1 MPEAASPTTY
11 FELLG
16 LPVRFAIESAVIER
30 NYLARSRELHPD
42 YHQQGLTAQQRLSM
56 EMTAALNEAYA
67 TLKQPF
73 RRAEY
78 LLGLHGGPTAAE
90 AKEMDPAFLEE
101 MLDLRMEIEELRGR
115 GGPDSPARAALEQQL
130 QQRNERLLSDLGRRF
145 AEWEALPANE
155 TQRSRVLLQVR
166 QLLNTAKYI
175 QGLLRDLRAD

>member
-1 MPEAASPTTY
+1 VPEAGSPSTH

-16 LPVRFAIESAVIER
+16 LPVRFAVEPAEIER
-30 NYLARSRELHPD
+30 NYLSRSRELHPD
-42 YHQQGLTAQQRLSM
+42 YHQQGLAAQQRISM

-78 LLGLHGGPTAAE
+78 LLRLYGGPTAPE
-90 AKEMDPAFLEE
+90 AKDMEPAFLEE
-101 MLDLRMEIEELRGR
+101 MLELRMEIEELRGH
-115 GGPDSPARAALEQQL
+115 GADSPARAALEQQL
-130 QQRNERLLSDLGRRF
+130 QQRNERLMNDLGSRF
-145 AEWEALPANE
+145 AECEELPANE
-155 TQRSRVLLQVR
+155 SRRSRVLLQVR